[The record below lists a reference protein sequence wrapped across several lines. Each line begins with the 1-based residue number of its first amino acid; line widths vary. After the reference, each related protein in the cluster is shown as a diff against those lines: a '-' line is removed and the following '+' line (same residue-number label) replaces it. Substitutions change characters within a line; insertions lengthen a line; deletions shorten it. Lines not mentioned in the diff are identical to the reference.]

1 MDPLLI
7 ARGAA
12 MAAYRRLEHEWY
24 GTPPHLLLLGGRKPQ
39 GLVAHPHDLRPADP
53 ANGRQLLEGVFQ
65 LGGSAMRIGPNGD
78 PFDRPSPSRAFA
90 IELHGFSWLRD
101 LLVLGEQGV
110 RPGVRLFMDWRRL
123 FGGWNAFSWSPQVLE
138 RRVFNLA
145 CAAKTLSMEASDAEI
160 AALEDDLARQ
170 ARHLLAVSEDASRSV
185 ERAVAAGIAG
195 CALGGPVGESLIN
208 RSLRRLRRKLPKA
221 VLADGGHAS
230 RSPQRGLELL
240 LDLLTLE
247 DGLSQRGRPVP
258 DEMTAAIDRLSVAAR
273 FFTLA
278 DGRLAAMQGGEAVD
292 HAVIVAALAH
302 EEPRKAPLQL
312 ATIGYHKLLG
322 GQIELTVD
330 AGAPAKGAMSVTACA
345 QPLGFE
351 LVFGRERLI
360 VGSGW
365 TTGFP
370 PRLRLTDAASCA
382 VLGHAS
388 CGEILDRV
396 AAEGLGPRLVNG
408 PAKVQACR
416 EEADGAALLQMSHDG
431 WLKRLGLMHR
441 RTLFMDAKTGELR
454 CEDRFEP
461 PKPKEDN
468 GPRRYVPFAIQFQ
481 LAPDV
486 RASLAQDGKT
496 VILRGPTRA
505 LWLRNDAA
513 EVAIEP
519 SQHVSGGE
527 LKRSSQVVLRGQVRH
542 DKGGRVRWKLSASE
556 T

>member
-1 MDPLLI
+1 MDPLLL

-12 MAAYRRLEHEWY
+12 AAAYRRIEQEWF
-24 GTPPHLLLLGGRKPQ
+24 GTPLHLATLGGKRGH
-39 GLVAHPHDLRPADP
+39 GLVAHPHDLRPASP
-53 ANGRQLLEGVFQ
+53 ETGRQILEGIFQ
-65 LGGSAMRIGPNGD
+65 FGGSPMRIGPDGD

-90 IELHGFSWLRD
+90 TELHGFGWLRD

-123 FGGWNAFSWSPQVLE
+123 FGAWNAFSWSPEVLE

-145 CAAKTLSMEASDAEI
+145 CAAKTLAMEASDAEI

-170 ARHLLAVSEDASRSV
+170 ARHLLAVSEDPGRAV
-185 ERAVAAGIAG
+185 ERAIAAGVAG
-195 CALGGPVGESLIN
+195 CALGGPAGERLIN
-208 RSLRRLRRKLPKA
+208 QALGRLRRRLPKA

-247 DGLSQRGRPVP
+247 DALSQRGREPP
-258 DEMTAAIDRLSVAAR
+258 PEMTRAIDRLGAAVR
-273 FFTLA
+273 FFTLP
-278 DGRLAAMQGGEAVD
+278 DGRLADLQGGEAVD
-292 HAVIVAALAH
+292 GATIAAALAH
-302 EEPRKAPLQL
+302 EEARKAPQRL
-312 ATIGYHKLLG
+312 AVSGYHRLRG
-322 GQIELTVD
+322 GQIEVLVD
-330 AGAPAKGAMSVTACA
+330 AGAPAKGAWSLTACA
-345 QPLGFE
+345 QPLGLE

-365 TTGFP
+365 TPGFP
-370 PRLRLTDAASCA
+370 AQLRLTGAGSCA
-382 VLGHAS
+382 VVGDLP
-388 CGEILDRV
+388 CGEVLEGA
-396 AAEGLGPRLVNG
+396 AAEGLGPRLVDG
-408 PAKVQACR
+408 PGKVGARR
-416 EEADGAALLQMSHDG
+416 EDGDGAALLMASHDG
-431 WLKRLGLMHR
+431 WLRRLGLMHH
-441 RTLFMDAKTGELR
+441 RTFFMNTQTGELR
-454 CEDRFEP
+454 GEDRFEP
-461 PKPKEDN
+461 PKPKEAD
-468 GPRRYVPFAIQFQ
+468 GPRRYVPFSIHFQ
-481 LAPDV
+481 LAPEV

-496 VILRGPTRA
+496 VILRGPTKA

-513 EVAIEP
+513 EVTIEP